1 MIMQGVVGDVDS
13 DDDDGNEGNDF
24 YFDDS
29 NGVYRVLQGD
39 DER

>member
-1 MIMQGVVGDVDS
+1 MTMQGVVRDVNS

-24 YFDDS
+24 DFDDR
-29 NGVYRVLQGD
+29 NGDNRVLQGD